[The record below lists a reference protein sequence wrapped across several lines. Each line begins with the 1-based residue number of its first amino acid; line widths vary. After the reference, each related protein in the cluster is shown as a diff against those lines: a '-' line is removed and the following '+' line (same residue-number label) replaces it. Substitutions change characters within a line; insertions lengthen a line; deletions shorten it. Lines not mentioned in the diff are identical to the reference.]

1 MQRLLKK
8 DAVLQIQKE
17 SILGKA
23 QRKASESLLTHKCH
37 MLLMIRTYIKL
48 QFDSSGA
55 KPSEVIR
62 RLKEAGCSPIIGD
75 FDFEKGLKQGE
86 SLFNA
91 LDEIHAALK
100 GTGVKYSVTT
110 RTLPDSEGEKKNGKA
125 TSGTEDVDSR
135 ILDAIEKRGST
146 AAALSKKLSVPKKEI
161 EESLQRLLDG
171 GSVSR
176 KKRGRYYIYL
186 KN

>member
-1 MQRLLKK
+1 
-8 DAVLQIQKE
+8 
-17 SILGKA
+17 
-23 QRKASESLLTHKCH
+23 
-37 MLLMIRTYIKL
+37 MIKTYIKL
-48 QFDSSGA
+48 QFDSGGA

-75 FDFEKGLKQGE
+75 FDFEKSLKQGK
-86 SLFNA
+86 SLFDA

-110 RTLPDSEGEKKNGKA
+110 RTLPDTEGEKKSGKA
-125 TSGTEDVDSR
+125 ASGAEDVDSR
-135 ILDAIEKRGST
+135 VLYAIENGGST
-146 AAALSKKLSVPKKEI
+146 AAALSKKLSVPKEEI

-171 GSVSR
+171 GSVFR